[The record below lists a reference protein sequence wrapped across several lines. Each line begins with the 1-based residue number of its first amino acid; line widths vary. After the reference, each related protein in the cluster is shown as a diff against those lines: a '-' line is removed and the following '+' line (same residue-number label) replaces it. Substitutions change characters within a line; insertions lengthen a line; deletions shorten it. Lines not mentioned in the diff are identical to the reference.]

1 MHNSNR
7 LSNQLQIRPQLR
19 TSTMPKLESNSD
31 SERCAYKE
39 ENGKSFLD
47 EAILLTHAELDL
59 QVVDGLKI
67 DSTCHAE
74 ATNNAIKSI
83 ATLHPEVDEHCVT
96 SYIKGE
102 EQSHY
107 VESEWPVK
115 REDEDEQ
122 CTTDSHSDAKGEKSR
137 CSDCKKAEVEVC
149 INAASFIFDLF
160 NVPYTVA
167 RKGARTLIK
176 AMPWEAKVRLA
187 NIAAKYFTDPGNLRK
202 IAKGVNII
210 CEMLISTCGDIGTVI
225 SISFHQLSRKD
236 YAIITAN
243 AAVSVSLSFVSAGT
257 AMLIC
262 LGLKTKTIYEMSMSV
277 VNMKNERDKHKDK
290 NYREKH
296 KLVQKNKFV
305 GLLKNSD
312 VKITLM
318 KDTLKYVLIEKS
330 SLDGEI
336 EKENVEDCDVSDD
349 AHDTDKPSLGGEREK
364 NGGSERKEEYCDIL
378 EDAHDTG
385 KPSLDE
391 KDKKKVEDCDISF
404 TTQLEDFDKLE

>member
-1 MHNSNR
+1 MSQ
-7 LSNQLQIRPQLR
+7 SIAKQ
-19 TSTMPKLESNSD
+19 TTTMLTMTESESKSD
-31 SERCAYKE
+31 SERCTFKE
-39 ENGKSFLD
+39 EDGKSFLD
-47 EAILLTHAELDL
+47 EAVMLTHVELDL

-83 ATLHPEVDEHCVT
+83 ATLHPGVNEHCVT

-107 VESEWPVK
+107 VESEWPVN

-122 CTTDSHSDAKGEKSR
+122 STTDSHSDAKYKKSL
-137 CSDCKKAEVEVC
+137 CPDCKKAEVEVC

-167 RKGARTLIK
+167 RKGARALIK

-210 CEMLISTCGDIGTVI
+210 CEMLISTFGDIGTVI
-225 SISFHQLSRKD
+225 SISFHQLSKKD
-236 YAIITAN
+236 YAIIAAN
-243 AAVSVSLSFVSAGT
+243 AAISVSLLFVSAGT

-277 VNMKNERDKHKDK
+277 VNMKNEREKHKDK

-296 KLVQKNKFV
+296 KIVIWVDKAARAPASGINAAKNKIV

-312 VKITLM
+312 VTIVLR
-318 KDTLKYVLIEKS
+318 KDTFLKDVNHIEKS
-330 SLDGEI
+330 ALDGES
-336 EKENVEDCDVSDD
+336 EKKNVEDCGI
-349 AHDTDKPSLGGEREK
+349 P
-364 NGGSERKEEYCDIL
+364 
-378 EDAHDTG
+378 EDAHVPVLTNHLWTEEARRTEKARRTWKIG
-385 KPSLDE
+385 K
-391 KDKKKVEDCDISF
+391 
-404 TTQLEDFDKLE
+404 